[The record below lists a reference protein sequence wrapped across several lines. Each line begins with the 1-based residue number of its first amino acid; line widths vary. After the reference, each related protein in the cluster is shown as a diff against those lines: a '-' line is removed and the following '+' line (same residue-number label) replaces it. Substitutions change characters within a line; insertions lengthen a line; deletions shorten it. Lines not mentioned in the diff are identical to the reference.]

1 VNKNEIKN
9 ESIEPLIQALR
20 DHRDGLRAF
29 AVRRLVAMGEA
40 AVPALIQA
48 LKYPDEQVQEAV
60 GVALV
65 TIGPRALVQLIRAM
79 NHDDSNIRWG
89 ACWVLSSMPPEV
101 RQMLPKVK
109 LPGDKK
115 AMDSAAIAAAITAA
129 ASGSGLHHGVWSDS
143 WLSKVRETLARNRV
157 ADVLDIAAH
166 LLPSKS

>member
-1 VNKNEIKN
+1 VNEKNPN
-9 ESIEPLIQALR
+9 IEPLIQALR
-20 DHRDGLRAF
+20 DHRDGLRQF
-29 AVRRLVAMGEA
+29 AVRRLVAVGES

-60 GVALV
+60 AIALV

-79 NHDDSNIRWG
+79 NHDDRNVRWG
-89 ACWVLSSMPPEV
+89 ACWVLSSMPPEI
-101 RQMLPKVK
+101 RQLLPKVT

-129 ASGSGLHHGVWSDS
+129 AGSGLHHGVWSDS

-157 ADVLDIAAH
+157 LDVLDMAKH
-166 LLPSKS
+166 LLPAKN